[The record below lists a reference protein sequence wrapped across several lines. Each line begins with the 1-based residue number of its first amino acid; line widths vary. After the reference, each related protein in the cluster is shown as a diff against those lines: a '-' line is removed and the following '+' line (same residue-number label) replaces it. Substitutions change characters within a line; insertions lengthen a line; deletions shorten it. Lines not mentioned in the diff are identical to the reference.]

1 MNDLNINATFGPQYE
16 IVINNEQVQVDDN
29 FNLTLQVSEP
39 LRIAVGT
46 GYNVNPMATGT
57 LDVAIVAQEI
67 VGAYRAVGYDGLYTQ
82 PDVDSLAAYAGVT
95 RMATIAGDPIN
106 VVRSGLLTEGAWTW
120 IPDRPIFIG
129 PNGTLT
135 QTQPTAG
142 NPVRRIGWAI
152 SATELNLDPYPIIG
166 V

>member
-1 MNDLNINATFGPQYE
+1 MSELDINATFGPRYE
-16 IVINNEQVQVDDN
+16 VVINNDQVEIDDN
-29 FNLTLQVSEP
+29 FDLTLQVSEP

-46 GYNVNPMATGT
+46 GYNINPVSTGT
-57 LDVAIVAQEI
+57 LDVTITAMEA
-67 VGAYRAVGYDGLYTQ
+67 VGQYRAVGYDGMYTQ
-82 PDVDSLAAYAGVT
+82 PDADSLAAYAGVT
-95 RMATIAGDPIN
+95 RMATIPGDPIN
-106 VVRSGLLTEGAWTW
+106 VVRSGLITEGAWTW
-120 IPDRPIFIG
+120 TPDAPIFIG
-129 PNGTLT
+129 ADGVLT